1 MEMGFKEYVGK
12 RTLHGIITIILAVT
26 LNFILFRIMPGDPT
40 RAVSGD
46 PRVDTATRLA
56 LIAKFGLDRPLFEQ
70 FILYVANLL
79 KGELGISFVQ
89 IGRPVISIILGRKMI
104 NTLILMGSS
113 MFISFTLGI
122 IFGVIA
128 AWKRGT
134 KLDISFI
141 VISLATYSMPVF
153 WFGMLLLLF
162 FSYYINIFPIAGTI
176 TPGVVHPNFL
186 AYAKDYLRHLMAPMI
201 TLGVSFFGGYFLFM
215 RDTILDVFTEDYM
228 LTARAK
234 GLSNRKVLFQHAMR
248 NALLPMVSLMGVHI
262 TFLIS
267 GAVMTETV
275 FSWDGLGRLIYDSVR
290 NNDYPVLQGIF
301 LLMAVL
307 VVVASIIADIV
318 NAYLDPRIKEA
329 VD

>member
-1 MEMGFKEYVGK
+1 MGFKEYVGK
-12 RTLHGIITIILAVT
+12 RTLHGIVTIILAVT
-26 LNFILFRIMPGDPT
+26 LNFILFRIMPGDPS

-70 FILYVANLL
+70 FVLYVANLL

-89 IGRPVISIILGRKMI
+89 IGRPVVSIILGRKMI
-104 NTLILMGSS
+104 NTIILMGSS
-113 MFISFTLGI
+113 MFIAFTLGI
-122 IFGVIA
+122 VLGVFA
-128 AWKRGT
+128 AWRRGT

-176 TPGVVHPNFL
+176 TPGIAHPNFL
-186 AYAKDYLRHLMAPMI
+186 AYAKDYLHHLMAPMI

-234 GLSNRKVLFQHAMR
+234 GLSNRKVLFKHAMR

-267 GAVMTETV
+267 GATMTETV

-301 LLMAVL
+301 LFMAVL

>member
-1 MEMGFKEYVGK
+1 MGFKEYVGK
-12 RTLHGIITIILAVT
+12 RTLQGIVTIILAVT

-46 PRVDTATRLA
+46 PRVDTVTRLA

-70 FILYVANLL
+70 FVLYVANLL

-89 IGRPVISIILGRKMI
+89 IGRPVVSIILGRKMI

-113 MFISFTLGI
+113 MFIAFTLGI
-122 IFGVIA
+122 IIGVFA
-128 AWKRGT
+128 AWRRGT
-134 KLDISFI
+134 KLDIFFT

-186 AYAKDYLRHLMAPMI
+186 AYAKDYLHHLMAPMI

-215 RDTILDVFTEDYM
+215 RNTILDVFTEDYM

-234 GLSNRKVLFQHAMR
+234 GLSNRKVLFKHAMR

-275 FSWDGLGRLIYDSVR
+275 FSWDGLGRLIYNSVR

-301 LLMAVL
+301 LFMAVL
-307 VVVASIIADIV
+307 VVVASIIADII

>member
-1 MEMGFKEYVGK
+1 MGFKEYVGK
-12 RTLHGIITIILAVT
+12 RTLHGIITIMLAVT

-56 LIAKFGLDRPLFEQ
+56 LIAKFGLDRPLIEQ
-70 FILYVANLL
+70 FILYVYNLL
-79 KGELGISFVQ
+79 RGEMGISFVQ
-89 IGRPVISIILGRKMI
+89 IGRPVIDIILGRKMI
-104 NTLILMGSS
+104 NTIILMGSS
-113 MFISFTLGI
+113 MFIALFLGI
-122 IFGVIA
+122 VFGVFA
-128 AWKRGT
+128 AWRRGT
-134 KLDISFI
+134 KMDISLI

-153 WFGMLLLLF
+153 WFGMMLLLA

-176 TPGVVHPNFL
+176 TPGIVHPNFFE
-186 AYAKDYLRHLMAPMI
+186 YAKDYLHHLMAPMI

-234 GLSNRKVLFQHAMR
+234 GLSNRKILFKHAMR

-267 GAVMTETV
+267 GATMTETV

-301 LLMAVL
+301 LFMAVL
-307 VVVASIIADIV
+307 VVVANILADIV

-329 VD
+329 VE

>member
-1 MEMGFKEYVGK
+1 MGFKEYVGK
-12 RTLHGIITIILAVT
+12 RTLHGAVTIFLAVT

-56 LIAKFGLDRPLFEQ
+56 LIARFGLDRPLFEQ
-70 FILYVANLL
+70 YFIYLYNLL
-79 KGELGISFVQ
+79 RGELGISFVQ
-89 IGRPVISIILGRKMI
+89 IGRPVIDIILGRKMI
-104 NTLILMGSS
+104 NTIILMGSS
-113 MFISFTLGI
+113 MFIAFILGI
-122 IFGVIA
+122 VVGVFA
-128 AWKRGT
+128 AWRRGT
-134 KLDISFI
+134 RIDISFI
-141 VISLATYSMPVF
+141 VLSLATYSMPVF

-162 FSYYINIFPIAGTI
+162 FSYYIHIFPIAGTI
-176 TPGVVHPNFL
+176 TPGLVHPNFI
-186 AYAKDYLRHLMAPMI
+186 AYAKDYLHHLMAPMI

-234 GLSNRKVLFQHAMR
+234 GLPNKMILFKHAMR
-248 NALLPMVSLMGVHI
+248 NALLPMVSLMGVHV

-267 GAVMTETV
+267 GATMTETV

-301 LLMAVL
+301 LFMAVL
-307 VVVASIIADIV
+307 VVVASILADV
-318 NAYLDPRIKEA
+318 TNAFLDPRIKEA

>member
-1 MEMGFKEYVGK
+1 MGFKEYVGK
-12 RTLHGIITIILAVT
+12 RAGQGIITIILAVV

-70 FILYVANLL
+70 FLLYIINIM
-79 KGELGISFVQ
+79 KGEFGISFVQ
-89 IGRPVISIILGRKMI
+89 IGRPVIDIILGRKMI
-104 NTLILMGSS
+104 NTLVLMGSS
-113 MFISFTLGI
+113 MFLAFTLGI

-134 KLDISFI
+134 KTDISLI
-141 VISLATYSMPVF
+141 VFSLTTYSMTVF
-153 WFGMLLLLF
+153 WFGMLLLMYL
-162 FSYYINIFPIAGTI
+162 SYYYNILPIAGTI
-176 TPGVVHPNFL
+176 TPGVTHPNFV
-186 AYAKDYLRHLMAPMI
+186 AYALDYLRHLIAPMI
-201 TLGVSFFGGYFLFM
+201 TLGISFFGGYFLFM

-234 GLSNRKVLFQHAMR
+234 GLSNRKILFKHAMR
-248 NALLPMVSLMGVHI
+248 NALLPMVSLMGVHV

-267 GAVMTETV
+267 GATMTETV

-301 LLMAVL
+301 LMMAVL
-307 VVVASIIADIV
+307 VVVASIMADIT
-318 NAYLDPRIKEA
+318 NAFLDPRIREE
-329 VD
+329 VT

>member
-1 MEMGFKEYVGK
+1 MGFKEYVGK
-12 RTLHGIITIILAVT
+12 RTFHGIITIILAIT
-26 LNFILFRIMPGDPT
+26 LNFILFRIMPGDPS

-70 FILYVANLL
+70 FILYIVNLF

-89 IGRPVISIILGRKMI
+89 IGRPVIEIILGRKMI
-104 NTLILMGSS
+104 NTIILMGSS
-113 MFISFTLGI
+113 MFLAFFLGI
-122 IFGVIA
+122 IIGVFA
-128 AWKRGT
+128 AWKRGS
-134 KLDISFI
+134 KIDISFI

-153 WFGMLLLLF
+153 WFGMILLLF

-176 TPGVVHPNFL
+176 SAGVAHPNFFE
-186 AYAKDYLRHLMAPMI
+186 YAKDYLHHLMAPMI

-234 GLSNRKVLFQHAMR
+234 GLSNRKVLFKHAMR
-248 NALLPMVSLMGVHI
+248 NALLPLVSLMGVHI

-267 GAVMTETV
+267 GATMTETV

-290 NNDYPVLQGIF
+290 NNDLPVLQGIF
-301 LLMAVL
+301 LFMAIL
-307 VVVASIIADIV
+307 VVVASILADIV

>member
-1 MEMGFKEYVGK
+1 MGFKEYVGK
-12 RTLHGIITIILAVT
+12 RTLHGVVTIFLAVT

-70 FILYVANLL
+70 YFIYLYNLL
-79 KGELGISFVQ
+79 RGELGISFVQ
-89 IGRPVISIILGRKMI
+89 IGRPVIDIILGRKMV
-104 NTLILMGSS
+104 NTIILMGSS
-113 MFISFTLGI
+113 MFIAFILGI
-122 IFGVIA
+122 VVGVFA
-128 AWKRGT
+128 AWRRGT
-134 KLDISFI
+134 KIDIFFI
-141 VISLATYSMPVF
+141 VFSLATYSMPVF

-176 TPGVVHPNFL
+176 TPGLVHANFFE
-186 AYAKDYLRHLMAPMI
+186 YAKDYLHHLMAPMI

-234 GLSNRKVLFQHAMR
+234 GLSNRKILFKHAMR
-248 NALLPMVSLMGVHI
+248 NALLPMVSLMGVHV

-267 GAVMTETV
+267 GATMTETV

-301 LLMAVL
+301 LFMAVL
-307 VVVASIIADIV
+307 VVVASILADVV
-318 NAYLDPRIKEA
+318 NAFLDPRIKEA

>member
-1 MEMGFKEYVGK
+1 MGFKEYVGK
-12 RTLHGIITIILAVT
+12 RTFHGIVTIIMAVT

-70 FILYVANLL
+70 FILYVYNLL
-79 KGELGISFVQ
+79 RGELGISFVQ
-89 IGRPVISIILGRKMI
+89 IGRPVIDIILGRKMI
-104 NTLILMGSS
+104 NTIILMGSS
-113 MFISFTLGI
+113 IFIAFSLGI
-122 IFGVIA
+122 IIGVYA
-128 AWKRGT
+128 AWRRGT
-134 KLDISFI
+134 KTDISFI

-153 WFGMLLLLF
+153 WFGMLLLII

-176 TPGVVHPNFL
+176 TPGVLHPNFFE
-186 AYAKDYLRHLMAPMI
+186 YAKDYLHHLIAPMI

-234 GLSNRKVLFQHAMR
+234 GLSNRKILFKHAMR

-267 GAVMTETV
+267 GATMTETV

-301 LLMAVL
+301 LFMAVL
-307 VVVASIIADIV
+307 VVIANIIADIV

-329 VD
+329 VE

>member
-1 MEMGFKEYVGK
+1 MGFKEYVGK
-12 RTLHGIITIILAVT
+12 RTLQGVLTIALAVT

-56 LIAKFGLDRPLFEQ
+56 LIAKFGLDRPLLEQ
-70 FILYVANLL
+70 FALYVYNLFR
-79 KGELGISFVQ
+79 GELGISFVQ
-89 IGRPVISIILGRKMI
+89 IGRPVVDIILGRKMV

-113 MFISFTLGI
+113 MFIAFFLGI
-122 IFGVIA
+122 GIGVYA

-134 KLDISFI
+134 KTDVSFI

-153 WFGMLLLLF
+153 WFGMILLLIL
-162 FSYYINIFPIAGTI
+162 SYYYNLVPIAGTV
-176 TPGVVHPNFL
+176 TPGLVHPNFFE
-186 AYAKDYLRHLMAPMI
+186 YAKDYLHHLIAPMI

-234 GLSNRKVLFQHAMR
+234 GLSNRKIMFKHAMR
-248 NALLPMVSLMGVHI
+248 NALLPMVSLMGVHV

-267 GAVMTETV
+267 GATMTETV

-301 LLMAVL
+301 LIMAVL
-307 VVVASIIADIV
+307 VVVASILADIT
-318 NAYLDPRIKEA
+318 NAYLDPRIREA
-329 VD
+329 VE

>member
-1 MEMGFKEYVGK
+1 MGFKEYVGK

-234 GLSNRKVLFQHAMR
+234 GLSNRKVLFKHAMR

-262 TFLIS
+262 TFLLS

>member
-1 MEMGFKEYVGK
+1 MRFRDYIGK
-12 RTLHGIITIILAVT
+12 RMLHGIITILLAVT

-70 FILYVANLL
+70 FVLYIYNLMR
-79 KGELGISFVQ
+79 GEMGISFVQ
-89 IGRPVISIILGRKMI
+89 IGRPVIGIILGRKMI
-104 NTLILMGSS
+104 NTIILMGSS
-113 MFISFTLGI
+113 MFIAFFLGI
-122 IFGVIA
+122 VLGVFA
-128 AWKRGT
+128 AWRRGSKT
-134 KLDISFI
+134 DISLI
-141 VISLATYSMPVF
+141 VVSLATYSMPVF
-153 WFGMLLLLF
+153 WFGMMVMLVF
-162 FSYYINIFPIAGTI
+162 GFYMNIFPIAGTI
-176 TPGVVHPNFL
+176 TPGIVHANFFE
-186 AYAKDYLRHLMAPMI
+186 YAKDYLSHLMAPMI

-234 GLSNRKVLFQHAMR
+234 GLSDRKILFKHAMR

-267 GAVMTETV
+267 GATMTETV

-301 LLMAVL
+301 LFMAVL
-307 VVVASIIADIV
+307 VVVANIIADIV

-329 VD
+329 VE

>member
-1 MEMGFKEYVGK
+1 MGFKKYVGK
-12 RTLHGIITIILAVT
+12 RTLHGVVTIFLAVT

-70 FILYVANLL
+70 YFIYLYNLL

-89 IGRPVISIILGRKMI
+89 IGRPVIDIILGRKMV
-104 NTLILMGSS
+104 NTIILMGSS
-113 MFISFTLGI
+113 MFIAFILGI
-122 IFGVIA
+122 VAGVFA
-128 AWKRGT
+128 AWRRGT
-134 KLDISFI
+134 RIDISFI

-176 TPGVVHPNFL
+176 TPGLVHANFL
-186 AYAKDYLRHLMAPMI
+186 EYAKDYLHHLMAPMI

-234 GLSNRKVLFQHAMR
+234 GLSNRKILFKHAMR
-248 NALLPMVSLMGVHI
+248 NALLPMVSLMGVHV

-267 GAVMTETV
+267 GATMTETV

-301 LLMAVL
+301 LFMAVL
-307 VVVASIIADIV
+307 VVVASILADVV
-318 NAYLDPRIKEA
+318 NAFLDPRIKEA

>member
-1 MEMGFKEYVGK
+1 MGFKEYVGK
-12 RTLHGIITIILAVT
+12 RTLQGIVTIILAVT

-70 FILYVANLL
+70 FVLYVANLL
-79 KGELGISFVQ
+79 NGELGISFVQ
-89 IGRPVISIILGRKMI
+89 IGRPVVSIILGRKMI

-113 MFISFTLGI
+113 MFIAFTLGI
-122 IFGVIA
+122 IIGVFA
-128 AWKRGT
+128 AWRRGT
-134 KLDISFI
+134 KLDIFFT

-186 AYAKDYLRHLMAPMI
+186 AYAKDYLHHLMAPMI

-215 RDTILDVFTEDYM
+215 RNTILDVFTEDYM

-234 GLSNRKVLFQHAMR
+234 GLSNRKVLFKHAMR

-275 FSWDGLGRLIYDSVR
+275 FSWDGLGRLIYNSVR

-301 LLMAVL
+301 LFMAVL
-307 VVVASIIADIV
+307 VVVASIIADII

>member
-1 MEMGFKEYVGK
+1 MGFKEYVGK
-12 RTLHGIITIILAVT
+12 RTLHGVVTIFLAVT

-70 FILYVANLL
+70 YFLYLYNLL
-79 KGELGISFVQ
+79 RGELGISFVQ
-89 IGRPVISIILGRKMI
+89 IGRPVIDIILGRKMI
-104 NTLILMGSS
+104 NTIILMGSS
-113 MFISFTLGI
+113 MFIAFILGI
-122 IFGVIA
+122 VVGVFA
-128 AWKRGT
+128 AWRRGT
-134 KLDISFI
+134 KIDIFFI

-162 FSYYINIFPIAGTI
+162 FSYYIHIFPIAGTI
-176 TPGVVHPNFL
+176 TPGLVHPNFI
-186 AYAKDYLRHLMAPMI
+186 AYAKDYLHHLMAPMI

-234 GLSNRKVLFQHAMR
+234 GLPNKMILFKHAMR
-248 NALLPMVSLMGVHI
+248 NALLPMVSLMGVHV

-267 GAVMTETV
+267 GATMTETV

-301 LLMAVL
+301 LFMAVL
-307 VVVASIIADIV
+307 VVVASILADV
-318 NAYLDPRIKEA
+318 TNAFLDPRIKEA
-329 VD
+329 TD

>member
-1 MEMGFKEYVGK
+1 MGFKKYVGK
-12 RTLHGIITIILAVT
+12 RTLHGVVTIFLAVT

-70 FILYVANLL
+70 YFIYLYNLL

-89 IGRPVISIILGRKMI
+89 IGRPVIDIILGRKMV
-104 NTLILMGSS
+104 NTIILMGSS
-113 MFISFTLGI
+113 MFIAFILGI
-122 IFGVIA
+122 VVGVFA
-128 AWKRGT
+128 AWRRGT
-134 KLDISFI
+134 RIDIYFI
-141 VISLATYSMPVF
+141 VLSLATYSMPVF

-176 TPGVVHPNFL
+176 TPGLVHANFL
-186 AYAKDYLRHLMAPMI
+186 EYAKDYLHHLMAPMI

-234 GLSNRKVLFQHAMR
+234 GLSNRKILFKHAMR
-248 NALLPMVSLMGVHI
+248 NALLPMVSLMGVHV

-267 GAVMTETV
+267 GATMTETV

-301 LLMAVL
+301 LFMAVL
-307 VVVASIIADIV
+307 VVVASILADVV
-318 NAYLDPRIKEA
+318 NAFLDPRIKEA

>member
-1 MEMGFKEYVGK
+1 MGFKEYIGK
-12 RTLHGIITIILAVT
+12 RTLHGIITIILAII

-56 LIAKFGLDRPLFEQ
+56 LIAKFGLDRPLIEQ
-70 FILYVANLL
+70 FALYIYNLAR
-79 KGELGISFVQ
+79 GELGISFVQ
-89 IGRPVISIILGRKMI
+89 IGRPVIDIILGRKMI
-104 NTLILMGSS
+104 NTIILMGSS
-113 MFISFTLGI
+113 MFISLSLGI

-128 AWKRGT
+128 AWRRGT
-134 KLDISFI
+134 KMDVSLI

-176 TPGVVHPNFL
+176 TPGIVHPNFI
-186 AYAKDYLRHLMAPMI
+186 AYAKDYLHHLMAPMI

-234 GLSNRKVLFQHAMR
+234 GLSNRKILFKHAMR

-267 GAVMTETV
+267 GATMTETV

-301 LLMAVL
+301 LFMAVL
-307 VVVASIIADIV
+307 VVVANILADIV

-329 VD
+329 AE

>member
-1 MEMGFKEYVGK
+1 MGFKEYIGK
-12 RTLHGIITIILAVT
+12 RTLHGIITIMMAVT

-56 LIAKFGLDRPLFEQ
+56 LIAKFGLDRPLIEQ
-70 FILYVANLL
+70 FALYIYNLAR
-79 KGELGISFVQ
+79 GELGISFVQ
-89 IGRPVISIILGRKMI
+89 IGRPVIDIILGRKMI
-104 NTLILMGSS
+104 NTIILMGSS
-113 MFISFTLGI
+113 MFISLSLGI

-128 AWKRGT
+128 AWRRGT
-134 KLDISFI
+134 KMDVSLI

-176 TPGVVHPNFL
+176 TPGIVHPNFI
-186 AYAKDYLRHLMAPMI
+186 AYAKDYLHHLMAPMI

-234 GLSNRKVLFQHAMR
+234 GLSNRKILFKHAMR

-267 GAVMTETV
+267 GATMTETV

-301 LLMAVL
+301 LFMAVL
-307 VVVASIIADIV
+307 VVVANILADIV

-329 VD
+329 AE

>member
-1 MEMGFKEYVGK
+1 MGFKDYVGK
-12 RTLHGIITIILAVT
+12 RTLHGVITILLAVT

-70 FILYVANLL
+70 FFLYVANLL

-89 IGRPVISIILGRKMI
+89 IGRPVLSIILGRKMI
-104 NTLILMGSS
+104 NTIILMGSS
-113 MFISFTLGI
+113 MFIAFTLGI
-122 IFGVIA
+122 IIGVFA
-128 AWKRGT
+128 AWRRGT

-141 VISLATYSMPVF
+141 VVSLATYSMPVF

-186 AYAKDYLRHLMAPMI
+186 AYAKDYLHHLMAPMI

-234 GLSNRKVLFQHAMR
+234 GLSNRKVLFKHAMR

-267 GAVMTETV
+267 GATMTETV

-301 LLMAVL
+301 LFMAVL
-307 VVVASIIADIV
+307 VVVASIVADVI

>member
-1 MEMGFKEYVGK
+1 MGFKEYVGK
-12 RTLHGIITIILAVT
+12 RTLHGVVTIFLAVT

-70 FILYVANLL
+70 YFIYLYNLL
-79 KGELGISFVQ
+79 RGELGISFVQ
-89 IGRPVISIILGRKMI
+89 IGRPVIDIILGRKMV
-104 NTLILMGSS
+104 NTIILMGSS
-113 MFISFTLGI
+113 MFIAFILGI
-122 IFGVIA
+122 VAGVFA
-128 AWKRGT
+128 AWRRGT
-134 KLDISFI
+134 KIDIFFI
-141 VISLATYSMPVF
+141 VFSLATYSMPVF

-176 TPGVVHPNFL
+176 TPGLVHANFFE
-186 AYAKDYLRHLMAPMI
+186 YAKDYLHHLMAPMI

-234 GLSNRKVLFQHAMR
+234 GLSNRNILFKHAMR
-248 NALLPMVSLMGVHI
+248 NALLPMVSLMGVHV

-267 GAVMTETV
+267 GATMTETV

-307 VVVASIIADIV
+307 VVVASILADVV
-318 NAYLDPRIKEA
+318 NAFLDPRIKEA

>member
-1 MEMGFKEYVGK
+1 MGFKEYVGK
-12 RTLHGIITIILAVT
+12 RTLHGVVTIFLAVT

-70 FILYVANLL
+70 YFLYLYNLL
-79 KGELGISFVQ
+79 RGELGISFVQ
-89 IGRPVISIILGRKMI
+89 IGRPVIDIILGRKMV
-104 NTLILMGSS
+104 NTIILMGSS
-113 MFISFTLGI
+113 MFIAFILGI
-122 IFGVIA
+122 VVGVFA
-128 AWKRGT
+128 AWRRGT
-134 KLDISFI
+134 RIDISFI
-141 VISLATYSMPVF
+141 VLSLATYSMPVF

-176 TPGVVHPNFL
+176 TPGLVHPNFI
-186 AYAKDYLRHLMAPMI
+186 AYAKDYLHHLMAPMI

-234 GLSNRKVLFQHAMR
+234 GLPSKMILFKHAMR
-248 NALLPMVSLMGVHI
+248 NALLPMVSLMGVHV

-267 GAVMTETV
+267 GATMTETV

-301 LLMAVL
+301 LFMAIL
-307 VVVASIIADIV
+307 VVVASILADV
-318 NAYLDPRIKEA
+318 TNAFLDPRIKEA

>member
-1 MEMGFKEYVGK
+1 MGFKEYVGK

-70 FILYVANLL
+70 FVLYVVNLF

-89 IGRPVISIILGRKMI
+89 IGRPVVSIILGRKLI
-104 NTLILMGSS
+104 NTIILMGSS
-113 MFISFTLGI
+113 MFIAFTLGI
-122 IFGVIA
+122 ILGVIA

-186 AYAKDYLRHLMAPMI
+186 AYAKDYLHHLMAPMI

-234 GLSNRKVLFQHAMR
+234 GLSNRKILFKHAMR

-267 GAVMTETV
+267 GATMTETV

-307 VVVASIIADIV
+307 VVVASIFADII

>member
-1 MEMGFKEYVGK
+1 MRFRDYIGK
-12 RTLHGIITIILAVT
+12 RMLHGIITILLAVT

-70 FILYVANLL
+70 FVLYIYNLMR
-79 KGELGISFVQ
+79 GEMGISFVQ
-89 IGRPVISIILGRKMI
+89 IGRPVIGIILGRKMI
-104 NTLILMGSS
+104 NTIILMGSS
-113 MFISFTLGI
+113 MFIAFFLGI
-122 IFGVIA
+122 VLGVFA
-128 AWKRGT
+128 AWRRGSKT
-134 KLDISFI
+134 DITLI
-141 VISLATYSMPVF
+141 VVSLATYSMPVF
-153 WFGMLLLLF
+153 WFGMMVLLV
-162 FSYYINIFPIAGTI
+162 FSYYLNIFPIAGTI
-176 TPGVVHPNFL
+176 TPGIVHANFFE
-186 AYAKDYLRHLMAPMI
+186 YAKDYLSHLMAPMI

-234 GLSNRKVLFQHAMR
+234 GLSDRKILFKHAMR

-267 GAVMTETV
+267 GATMTETV

-301 LLMAVL
+301 LFMAVL
-307 VVVASIIADIV
+307 VVVANIIADIV

-329 VD
+329 VE

>member
-1 MEMGFKEYVGK
+1 MGFKEYVGK
-12 RTLHGIITIILAVT
+12 RTLHGIVTIILAVT

-70 FILYVANLL
+70 FVLYVVNLL

-89 IGRPVISIILGRKMI
+89 IGRPVVSIILGRKMI

-153 WFGMLLLLF
+153 WFGMILLLF

-234 GLSNRKVLFQHAMR
+234 GLSNRVFLFKHAMR

-262 TFLIS
+262 TFLLS

>member
-1 MEMGFKEYVGK
+1 MGFKEYVGK
-12 RTLHGIITIILAVT
+12 RTLHGVVTILLAVT

-70 FILYVANLL
+70 FVLYIYNLMR
-79 KGELGISFVQ
+79 GEMGISFVQ
-89 IGRPVISIILGRKMI
+89 IGRPVIGIILGRKMI
-104 NTLILMGSS
+104 NTIILMGSS
-113 MFISFTLGI
+113 MFIAFFLGI
-122 IFGVIA
+122 VLGVFA
-128 AWKRGT
+128 AWRRGSKT
-134 KLDISFI
+134 DITLI
-141 VISLATYSMPVF
+141 VVSLATYSMPVF
-153 WFGMLLLLF
+153 WFGMMVLLV
-162 FSYYINIFPIAGTI
+162 FSYYLNIFPIAGTI
-176 TPGVVHPNFL
+176 TPGIVHANFFE
-186 AYAKDYLRHLMAPMI
+186 YAKDYLSHLMAPMI

-234 GLSNRKVLFQHAMR
+234 GLSNRKILFKHAMR
-248 NALLPMVSLMGVHI
+248 NALLPMVSLMGVHV

-267 GAVMTETV
+267 GATMTETV

-301 LLMAVL
+301 LFMAVL
-307 VVVASIIADIV
+307 VVVANIIADIV

-329 VD
+329 VE

>member
-1 MEMGFKEYVGK
+1 MGFKDYVGK
-12 RTLHGIITIILAVT
+12 RTLQGIVTIILAVT
-26 LNFILFRIMPGDPT
+26 LNFILFRIMPGDPS

-70 FILYVANLL
+70 FFLYVANLL

-104 NTLILMGSS
+104 NTIILMGSS
-113 MFISFTLGI
+113 MFIAFTLGI
-122 IFGVIA
+122 IIGVFA
-128 AWKRGT
+128 AWRRGT

-141 VISLATYSMPVF
+141 VVSLATYSMPVF

-162 FSYYINIFPIAGTI
+162 FSYYINIFPIAGTL
-176 TPGVVHPNFL
+176 TPGVAHPNFL
-186 AYAKDYLRHLMAPMI
+186 AYAKDYLHHLMAPMI

-234 GLSNRKVLFQHAMR
+234 GLSNRKVLFKHAMR
-248 NALLPMVSLMGVHI
+248 NALLPMVSLMGVHV

-267 GAVMTETV
+267 GATMTETV
-275 FSWDGLGRLIYDSVR
+275 FSWDGLGRLIFDSVR
-290 NNDYPVLQGIF
+290 FADYPVLQGIF
-301 LLMAVL
+301 LIMSIL
-307 VVVASIIADIV
+307 VVVASILADIT
-318 NAYLDPRIKEA
+318 NAFLDPRIREA

>member
-1 MEMGFKEYVGK
+1 MGFKKYVGK
-12 RTLHGIITIILAVT
+12 RTLHGVVTIFLAVT

-70 FILYVANLL
+70 YFIYLYNLL

-89 IGRPVISIILGRKMI
+89 IGRPVIDIILGRKMV
-104 NTLILMGSS
+104 NTIILMGSS
-113 MFISFTLGI
+113 MFIAFILGI
-122 IFGVIA
+122 VAGVFA
-128 AWKRGT
+128 AWRRGT
-134 KLDISFI
+134 RIDISFI
-141 VISLATYSMPVF
+141 VLSLATYSMPVF

-176 TPGVVHPNFL
+176 TPGLVHANFL
-186 AYAKDYLRHLMAPMI
+186 EYAKDYLHHLMAPMI

-234 GLSNRKVLFQHAMR
+234 GLSNRKILFKHAMR
-248 NALLPMVSLMGVHI
+248 NALLPMVSLMGVHV

-267 GAVMTETV
+267 GATMTETV

-301 LLMAVL
+301 LFMAVL
-307 VVVASIIADIV
+307 VVVASILADVV
-318 NAYLDPRIKEA
+318 NAFLDPRIKEA

>member
-1 MEMGFKEYVGK
+1 MGFKEYVGK
-12 RTLHGIITIILAVT
+12 RTLHGAVTIFLAVT

-70 FILYVANLL
+70 YFLYLYNLL
-79 KGELGISFVQ
+79 RGELGISFVQ
-89 IGRPVISIILGRKMI
+89 IGRPVIDIILGRKMI
-104 NTLILMGSS
+104 NTIILMGSS
-113 MFISFTLGI
+113 MFIAFILGI
-122 IFGVIA
+122 VVGVFA
-128 AWKRGT
+128 AWRRGT
-134 KLDISFI
+134 RIDISFI
-141 VISLATYSMPVF
+141 VLSLATYSMPVF

-176 TPGVVHPNFL
+176 TPGLVHPNFI
-186 AYAKDYLRHLMAPMI
+186 AYAKDYLHHLMAPMI

-234 GLSNRKVLFQHAMR
+234 GLPNRMILFKHAMR
-248 NALLPMVSLMGVHI
+248 NALLPMVSLMGVHV

-267 GAVMTETV
+267 GATMTETV

-301 LLMAVL
+301 LFMAVL
-307 VVVASIIADIV
+307 VVVASILADVV
-318 NAYLDPRIKEA
+318 NAFLDPRIKEA

>member
-1 MEMGFKEYVGK
+1 MGFKEYVGK
-12 RTLHGIITIILAVT
+12 RILQGIITVMLAIT

-40 RAVSGD
+40 RAVVGD
-46 PRVDTATRLA
+46 PRIATETRLA

-70 FILYVANLL
+70 FILYLYNLFR
-79 KGELGISFVQ
+79 GELGVSFVYK
-89 IGRPVISIILGRKMI
+89 GRPVVGIILGRKMV

-113 MFISFTLGI
+113 MFLAFSLGI

-134 KLDISFI
+134 KTDIAS
-141 VISLATYSMPVF
+141 VILSLATYSMPVF
-153 WFGMLLLLF
+153 WFGMLLLLLL
-162 FSYYINIFPIAGTI
+162 SYYINIFPIAGTI
-176 TPGVVHPNFL
+176 TPGLVHANFFE
-186 AYAKDYLRHLMAPMI
+186 YASDYLHHLIAPMI
-201 TLGVSFFGGYFLFM
+201 TLAVSFFGGYFLFM

-234 GLSNRKVLFQHAMR
+234 GLSDRKILFKHAMR
-248 NALLPMVSLMGVHI
+248 NALLPMVSIMGVHI

-267 GAVMTETV
+267 GATLTETV

-301 LLMAVL
+301 LILAIL
-307 VVVASIIADIV
+307 VVVASILADIT
-318 NAYLDPRIKEA
+318 NAYLDPRIREA
-329 VD
+329 VE

>member
-1 MEMGFKEYVGK
+1 MGFKEYVGK
-12 RTLHGIITIILAVT
+12 RTLHGIITIMLAVT
-26 LNFILFRIMPGDPT
+26 LNFILFRVMPGDPT

-56 LIAKFGLDRPLFEQ
+56 LIAKFGLDRPLIEQ
-70 FILYVANLL
+70 FVLYVYNLL
-79 KGELGISFVQ
+79 RGEMGISFVQ
-89 IGRPVISIILGRKMI
+89 IGRPVIDIILGRKMI
-104 NTLILMGSS
+104 NTIILMGSS
-113 MFISFTLGI
+113 MFIALFLGI
-122 IFGVIA
+122 VFGVFA
-128 AWKRGT
+128 AWRRGT
-134 KLDISFI
+134 KMDISLI

-153 WFGMLLLLF
+153 WFGMMLLLA

-176 TPGVVHPNFL
+176 TPGIVHPNFFE
-186 AYAKDYLRHLMAPMI
+186 YAKDYLHHLMAPMI

-234 GLSNRKVLFQHAMR
+234 GLSNRKILFKHAMR

-267 GAVMTETV
+267 GATMTETV

-301 LLMAVL
+301 LFMAVL
-307 VVVASIIADIV
+307 VVVANIAADIV

-329 VD
+329 AE

>member
-1 MEMGFKEYVGK
+1 MGFKEYVGK
-12 RTLHGIITIILAVT
+12 RTLHGVVTILLAVT

-46 PRVDTATRLA
+46 PRVDAATRLA
-56 LIAKFGLDRPLFEQ
+56 LIAKFGLDRSLFEQ
-70 FILYVANLL
+70 FVLYVTNLFR
-79 KGELGISFVQ
+79 GELGISFVQ
-89 IGRPVISIILGRKMI
+89 IGRPVVEIILGRKMI
-104 NTLILMGSS
+104 NTVILMGSS
-113 MFISFTLGI
+113 MFIAFTLGI
-122 IFGVIA
+122 IIGVFA
-128 AWKRGT
+128 AWRRGT
-134 KLDISFI
+134 KIDISFI
-141 VISLATYSMPVF
+141 VVSLATYSMPVF

-162 FSYYINIFPIAGTI
+162 FSYYINVFPIAGTI
-176 TPGVVHPNFL
+176 TPGIAHPNFFE
-186 AYAKDYLRHLMAPMI
+186 YAKDYLHHLMAPMI

-234 GLSNRKVLFQHAMR
+234 GLSNRKILFKHAMR
-248 NALLPMVSLMGVHI
+248 NALLPMVSLMGVHV

-267 GAVMTETV
+267 GATMTETV

-301 LLMAVL
+301 LFMAVL
-307 VVVASIIADIV
+307 VVVASILADIV